1 MITQTYP
8 DAREQFVK
16 LAGAFGTMTADERVG
31 DVALTDDD
39 LTMVGDVVRA
49 ADGLIATIEGSP
61 AAEIAETDELLA
73 LARALRRMAALV
85 LANHTPDQAWFWTP
99 EWQAGERQADSDK
112 VAGRFTRYE
121 SGEAFLA
128 ALREARPDV
137 ADRTHSSLYY
147 SRGNSLGAPASSR
160 QTSVT
165 GTIAAC
171 RRASSDRGRL
181 EASALRG
188 TFTDTAP
195 VMDNLG

>member
-61 AAEIAETDELLA
+61 ATEIVETDELLA

-85 LANHTPDQAWFWTP
+85 LAEHAPDQAWYWTP
-99 EWQAGERQADSDK
+99 EWQAGERQADADK
-112 VAGRFTRYE
+112 AAGRFTRYQD
-121 SGEAFLA
+121 GEAFLA
-128 ALREARPDV
+128 ALHEARPDV
-137 ADRTHSSLYY
+137 AD
-147 SRGNSLGAPASSR
+147 
-160 QTSVT
+160 
-165 GTIAAC
+165 
-171 RRASSDRGRL
+171 
-181 EASALRG
+181 LR
-188 TFTDTAP
+188 
-195 VMDNLG
+195 